1 MRSGQIGGMLVV
13 VGTVLFVIG
22 YALMILSLTVGRLIG
37 DLVTGAAI
45 LTIAGGAGVLCVTGP
60 RPFHGRGIRI
70 GLGAIAV
77 GLVGLQASSIVA
89 MTLTYD
95 PLENGPVIILGLG
108 GFFVSAIG
116 FLAVIASLLRAGGRS
131 RTVGL
136 LLLAG
141 PVLFFIAGTLAPHAT
156 ELPLQIIAGGVAVL
170 GALGFVLG
178 GTGLGMLAI
187 KGNLLPPVTPS

>member
-1 MRSGQIGGMLVV
+1 
-13 VGTVLFVIG
+13 
-22 YALMILSLTVGRLIG
+22 MILSLTVGRLIG

-45 LTIAGGAGVLCVTGP
+45 LIIAAGAAVLCVTGP
-60 RPFHGRGIRI
+60 KPFQGRGIRI
-70 GLGAIAV
+70 GLGAIAI
-77 GLVGLQASSIVA
+77 GLAGLQASSIVA

-95 PLENGPVIILGLG
+95 PLENGPFIILGLG
-108 GFFVSAIG
+108 GIFVSAIG
-116 FLAVIASLLRAGGRS
+116 FLTAITALLRAGDRS

-141 PVLFFIAGTLAPHAT
+141 PVLLFIAGTIAPHAT
-156 ELPLQIIAGGVAVL
+156 ELPLQIVTGGVAVL

-187 KGNLLPPVTPS
+187 RGALVQPVIPS